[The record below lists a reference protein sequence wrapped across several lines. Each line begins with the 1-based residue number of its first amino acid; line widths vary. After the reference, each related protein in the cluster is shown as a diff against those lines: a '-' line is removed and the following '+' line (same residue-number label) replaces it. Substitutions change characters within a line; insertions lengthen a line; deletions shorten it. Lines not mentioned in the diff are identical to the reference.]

1 MKLFFSNLIYM
12 AEEIAWTLRIL
23 ATFTEDLVLV
33 CSKIILCHTKEH
45 MNKTRVAQQGDFF
58 FFLKKKKGS

>member
-1 MKLFFSNLIYM
+1 M

-58 FFLKKKKGS
+58 FFFKKKKGS

>member
-1 MKLFFSNLIYM
+1 M

-45 MNKTRVAQQGDFF
+45 VNKTRVAQQGDFF
-58 FFLKKKKGS
+58 FFQKKKKGS